1 MRLPY
6 ALLGLLALVAFPA
19 GSAAGDAL
27 ARCERSILGGSDAY
41 FARRGAALARCV
53 AKAARCPA
61 AFASQAT
68 AADDPC
74 LAAVAGRCQARLAA
88 ARRAGAR
95 LEGVG
100 ARCTEPRPRG
110 FGVPAVSFFDVDE
123 GLAFDD
129 IGAFC
134 PQMAVRPEDAG
145 DASRCQRAAL
155 ACNDDAAL
163 VAAAPRAA
171 DLLARLG
178 VALDDG
184 GCLRAGLC
192 GNGQLDGGEECD
204 DGSANSDTLPDAC
217 RTSCVEA
224 FCGDGVVDTG
234 EECDDGNQIDGDGCQ
249 SDCTLTPGVC
259 GDGVVDPGEECDDG
273 SANSDTLPD
282 HCRTDCSDPWC
293 GDGVVD
299 PGNGEECE
307 PPGTLLCDADCQNR
321 LPLGPLGGLVRGR
334 AAAAPAV
341 AQADETAAAPPEAL
355 AACQQAILRGTS
367 RLFDRTRRPLER
379 CVARL
384 AHCLL
389 GPDGGSDACL
399 ARATAPCQ
407 AVIAQRDALRA
418 AAVGR
423 TLPRCAAVSPAQLLD
438 PAGGL
443 GFARAAASC
452 PFPAAGPPGAAD
464 VVDCA
469 YRTVACSA
477 EAAVARVMP
486 GAYGMLGETDLDP
499 DTAFPCL
506 TDPEADQ

>member
-19 GSAAGDAL
+19 GSAGGDAL

-100 ARCTEPRPRG
+100 ARCTEPRPHG

-178 VALDDG
+178 LALDDG
-184 GCLRAGLC
+184 GCVRASLC
-192 GNGQLDGGEECD
+192 GNGQLDD
-204 DGSANSDTLPDAC
+204 
-217 RTSCVEA
+217 
-224 FCGDGVVDTG
+224 
-234 EECDDGNQIDGDGCQ
+234 
-249 SDCTLTPGVC
+249 
-259 GDGVVDPGEECDDG
+259 GEECDDG

-307 PPGTLLCDADCQNR
+307 PPGTLLCDADCQDS
-321 LPLGPLGGLVRGR
+321 LPLGPLGGLLVRVR

-341 AQADETAAAPPEAL
+341 AQADGTAAPPEAL
-355 AACQQAILRGTS
+355 AACQQAILRDAR

-384 AHCLL
+384 AHCFV

-399 ARATAPCQ
+399 AHATAPCQ
-407 AVIAQRDALRA
+407 AVVAERDALRG

-443 GFARAAASC
+443 GFARTAASC
-452 PFPAAGPPGAAD
+452 PFPAAGTPSAAD

-469 YRTVACSA
+469 YRTVACAA

-486 GAYGMLGETDLDP
+486 SAYGMLGGADLDP
-499 DTAFPCL
+499 DAAFPCV
-506 TDPEADQ
+506 TDPEAE

>member
-19 GSAAGDAL
+19 GSAGGDAL

-178 VALDDG
+178 LALDDG
-184 GCLRAGLC
+184 GCVRASLC
-192 GNGQLDGGEECD
+192 GNGQLDD
-204 DGSANSDTLPDAC
+204 
-217 RTSCVEA
+217 
-224 FCGDGVVDTG
+224 
-234 EECDDGNQIDGDGCQ
+234 
-249 SDCTLTPGVC
+249 
-259 GDGVVDPGEECDDG
+259 GEECDDG

-307 PPGTLLCDADCQNR
+307 PPGTLLCDADCQDS
-321 LPLGPLGGLVRGR
+321 LPLGPLGGLVRVR

-341 AQADETAAAPPEAL
+341 AQADATAAPPEAL
-355 AACQQAILRGTS
+355 AACQQAILRDAR

-384 AHCLL
+384 AHCFV

-399 ARATAPCQ
+399 AHATAPCQ
-407 AVIAQRDALRA
+407 ALAAERDALRA

-443 GFARAAASC
+443 GFARTAASC
-452 PFPAAGPPGAAD
+452 PVPARRAPPTSSTAPTARSRAPPRPPSRASCRARTGCSAGPTWIPTRPSPA
-464 VVDCA
+464 
-469 YRTVACSA
+469 
-477 EAAVARVMP
+477 
-486 GAYGMLGETDLDP
+486 
-499 DTAFPCL
+499 
-506 TDPEADQ
+506 